1 MEERVT
7 HGSASEL
14 ADAAN
19 RMKQLADEVNRLN
32 QDLVM
37 WKLSIDIDVEPDGD
51 KFEIVVSVKGR
62 DGMTLYIMQEHILYM
77 ANDKAGLVSEIAQR
91 IVDDCLLSVVKE
103 NIAHRLGRAVD
114 NVVRLTSK
122 KSGLS

>member
-1 MEERVT
+1 MEERAT
-7 HGSASEL
+7 YGAASEL

-32 QDLVM
+32 QDLAM

-77 ANDKAGLVSEIAQR
+77 ANDKTSLVSEVAQR
-91 IVDDCLLSVVKE
+91 IVDDCLLKIVKE
-103 NIAHRLGRAVD
+103 NIALKLGRAVD
-114 NVVRLTSK
+114 NVVQLTSR
-122 KSGLS
+122 KSGLA